1 MIGLKSTLLP
11 KCNLKD
17 FVSISANS
25 VVNEKIDTGNLLIQR
40 AKNKLI
46 KTKDIKKLK
55 RLIKNYKH

>member
-17 FVSISANS
+17 FVSISTNS